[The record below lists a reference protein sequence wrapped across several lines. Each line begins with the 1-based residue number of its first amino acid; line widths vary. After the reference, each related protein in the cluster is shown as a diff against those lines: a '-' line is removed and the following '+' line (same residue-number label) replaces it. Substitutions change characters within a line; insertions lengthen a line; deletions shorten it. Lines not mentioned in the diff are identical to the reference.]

1 MAFRRDYES
10 TGHYRLWI
18 DEEAEAWRR
27 ERRSADHERSP
38 EMRDT
43 IRRSFN
49 AQAAEKAAAE
59 KAKRIEQVGAIVD
72 AWKRGGIGS
81 DRALAEVI
89 ETARGDAAA
98 VVRVGEETRP
108 DIQTGETR

>member
-10 TGHYRLWI
+10 TGHYRAWI
-18 DEEAEAWRR
+18 DEEGEAFRR
-27 ERRSADHERSP
+27 ERQEQFPDRSP
-38 EMRDT
+38 EMRDGM
-43 IRRSFN
+43 RRSIN
-49 AQAAEKAAAE
+49 AHQAEKAAAE
-59 KAKRIEQVGAIVD
+59 KAKRLEQVGAIYD

-98 VVRVGEETRP
+98 VVRVGEQVRP
-108 DIQTGETR
+108 DITTGESR